1 MIRIATAIL
10 LHGVAAW
17 CADPPPQF
25 TAEGITRKII
35 VPGEGISIYGINL
48 GPGHGGC
55 AATADPQARETINPR
70 NPNPEFASV
79 AVYPKD
85 LCETQVLIADRPA
98 GLLFVSDK
106 QINLKIPQ
114 DSPEGGDVEIRVVYK
129 GQSSSAVRLPAG
141 FEKTTLSLDQPAY
154 TDMPVWLKVELP
166 ALWQNSLQ
174 YPFVTGPA
182 GFGCTQVEV
191 RRNGQLLPI
200 LPGANW
206 YRRGFAIAG
215 NICGSY
221 GPQRAGG
228 RVPIH
233 LLYRFDQ
240 AGTYEVRFTLRN
252 GPMELTGRTQTR
264 AQSEWTP
271 IQILPAIPKQ
281 RADWLDA
288 IRKRAPA
295 EPAELLS
302 DILPG
307 ILGLAD
313 NASLEILLGY
323 LYHPDSSVRRF
334 AEGGLTY
341 WPDDVSSRRLL
352 ALLQTK
358 GPSDQLVR
366 SLLWSEEM
374 RTKHLA
380 EIVHLSLSYLQ
391 SDSPVLAGGALA
403 AVRETLGADPAAR
416 EALVQAGPHLAQTL
430 KDGNTLQM
438 LAETK
443 DERAHRVLRS
453 LAEKGTGE
461 ALQPLASFGDSNDL
475 PLIAEH
481 LVQERDFFL
490 SEVLYRSY
498 GSAAVPY
505 LRSALSGSPER
516 FMAESLAGA
525 LMTAGDPAG
534 FAYALHR
541 IQEKGGLRTA
551 MFQSLKSRF
560 PELKSASD
568 EEVVSFVAAHAGS
581 AR

>member
-1 MIRIATAIL
+1 
-10 LHGVAAW
+10 
-17 CADPPPQF
+17 
-25 TAEGITRKII
+25 
-35 VPGEGISIYGINL
+35 
-48 GPGHGGC
+48 
-55 AATADPQARETINPR
+55 
-70 NPNPEFASV
+70 
-79 AVYPKD
+79 
-85 LCETQVLIADRPA
+85 
-98 GLLFVSDK
+98 
-106 QINLKIPQ
+106 
-114 DSPEGGDVEIRVVYK
+114 
-129 GQSSSAVRLPAG
+129 
-141 FEKTTLSLDQPAY
+141 
-154 TDMPVWLKVELP
+154 
-166 ALWQNSLQ
+166 
-174 YPFVTGPA
+174 
-182 GFGCTQVEV
+182 
-191 RRNGQLLPI
+191 
-200 LPGANW
+200 
-206 YRRGFAIAG
+206 
-215 NICGSY
+215 
-221 GPQRAGG
+221 
-228 RVPIH
+228 
-233 LLYRFDQ
+233 
-240 AGTYEVRFTLRN
+240 
-252 GPMELTGRTQTR
+252 MELTGRTETR

-281 RADWLDA
+281 RAEWLDA
-288 IRKRAPA
+288 IRKRAPSDS
-295 EPAELLS
+295 AELLS
-302 DILPG
+302 DTLPG

-323 LYHPDSSVRRF
+323 LYHPDPSVRRF
-334 AEGGLTY
+334 AEGGLSY
-341 WPDDVSSRRLL
+341 WPDDVLSRRLL

-366 SLLWSEEM
+366 AVLWSKEM

-380 EIVHLSLSYLQ
+380 EIARLSLPYLQ

-453 LAEKGTGE
+453 LAEKGTSE

-490 SEVLYRSY
+490 SEILYRSY

-534 FAYALHR
+534 FAYALKR
-541 IQEKGGLRTA
+541 IQETGGLRTA

-560 PELKSASD
+560 PELKSARD
-568 EEVVSFVAAHAGS
+568 EEVVSFVAAHAGG